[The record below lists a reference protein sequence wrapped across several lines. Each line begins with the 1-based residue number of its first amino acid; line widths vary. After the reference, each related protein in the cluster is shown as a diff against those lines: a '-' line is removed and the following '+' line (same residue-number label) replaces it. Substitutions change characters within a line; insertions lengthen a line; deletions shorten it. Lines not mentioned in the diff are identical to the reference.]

1 MYLEEAQAFSGST
14 DSGACVRLRCC
25 VVLVLVD
32 RSFAMRRTGEREL
45 DRDNRY
51 AEEAEEEEEEEKE
64 ENNNNN
70 DGDVQ

>member
-1 MYLEEAQAFSGST
+1 
-14 DSGACVRLRCC
+14 

-45 DRDNRY
+45 ARDNRY
-51 AEEAEEEEEEEKE
+51 AEEEEEEEEEKE

>member
-1 MYLEEAQAFSGST
+1 
-14 DSGACVRLRCC
+14 

-45 DRDNRY
+45 ARDNRY
-51 AEEAEEEEEEEKE
+51 AEEAEEEGEEEEKE
-64 ENNNNN
+64 EKEEN